1 VRGIIIE
8 SIRNLFGSN
17 LKLLLIM
24 DETGAGTT
32 VTDRSGLGHDAT
44 LGSAASAL
52 SPLVVGLCPSL
63 LFANASATEWS
74 VADHNDFSFGSGGTD
89 TAFSLITVCQPTD
102 VTNVTF
108 LGKFKTATNERE
120 WTFGTVNDKIQ
131 MQVSTPT
138 GAQIGR
144 YCNTDITSDE
154 GTTHVY
160 IATLNGGSPQALA
173 GIKIYNNGSHI
184 DDTDYVSGTYTGM
197 TNNTA
202 VVSNSRA
209 LAANGNKARELIQI
223 IVNKELSQYEV
234 TRITNLCLAYA
245 AGDI

>member
-1 VRGIIIE
+1 
-8 SIRNLFGSN
+8 
-17 LKLLLIM
+17 M

-63 LFANASATEWS
+63 LFANAAATEWS
-74 VADHNDFSFGSGGTD
+74 VADHADFSFGSGGTD
-89 TAFSLITVCQPTD
+89 TAFSLITVCAPTD

-120 WTFGTVNDKIQ
+120 WLFYTSSDKIYL
-131 MQVSTPT
+131 MVSNTS
-138 GAQIGR
+138 GSNIIGR
-144 YCNTDITSDE
+144 YYNTDITSDE
-154 GTTHVY
+154 GTVHVY
-160 IATLNGGSPQALA
+160 IGTLSGGSPQALA
-173 GIKIYNNGSHI
+173 GIKIYRDGVQI
-184 DDTDYVSGTYTGM
+184 DDSDYSTGTYAGM

-209 LAANGNKARELIQI
+209 LASNGNKARELIQI